1 MNVQL
6 IGNNLTMRL
15 LGDPTKQ
22 AAVEIY
28 DGFTW
33 WSVCATYWNLRAADL
48 VCRHFGYE
56 FVLGAL
62 KIPVEAELSQPKMIQ
77 FHCPLSSAVYESL
90 LQCSANT
97 NAICL
102 CSKQRAGV
110 ICSKGESLPPPLIII
125 RGLQLPKN
133 NNKKK
138 IPYISLPACREGILF
153 VGAISPVSFLD
164 FVGPIAWAINLITW
178 NFLWRIIWS
187 YCIQTKGVMIRY
199 LLQSP

>member
-1 MNVQL
+1 
-6 IGNNLTMRL
+6 MRL

-33 WSVCATYWNLRAADL
+33 RSICATYWNLRAADL

-62 KIPVEAELSQPKMIQ
+62 KIPVEAELSQPKMMQ

-90 LQCSANT
+90 LQCNAKT

-110 ICSKGESLPPPLIII
+110 ICSKGESLPPPLVTI
-125 RGLQLPKN
+125 RGSQVHNCQKMIEKCRFLTYLCLHAA
-133 NNKKK
+133 
-138 IPYISLPACREGILF
+138 YIACRCYKPCEFPGF
-153 VGAISPVSFLD
+153 VWTD
-164 FVGPIAWAINLITW
+164 
-178 NFLWRIIWS
+178 
-187 YCIQTKGVMIRY
+187 
-199 LLQSP
+199 